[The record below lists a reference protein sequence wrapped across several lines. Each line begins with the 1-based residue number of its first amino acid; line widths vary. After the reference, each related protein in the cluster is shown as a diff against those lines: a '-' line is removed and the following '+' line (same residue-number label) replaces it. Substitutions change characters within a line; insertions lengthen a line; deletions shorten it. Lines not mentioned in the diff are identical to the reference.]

1 MGIGTQI
8 KNFRKK
14 AKMTQ
19 PELAE
24 KLGVH
29 ETTIRRWEQEKDRG
43 PDGKMLNAIAE
54 IFNISPEQILNASD
68 EDVRKIGINEKKD
81 NLVYEWG
88 GGHKLILPNTPET
101 RKMFQQIV
109 LLSLNTPTTAGAMA

>member
-54 IFNISPEQILNASD
+54 IFNISPEQIFNASD